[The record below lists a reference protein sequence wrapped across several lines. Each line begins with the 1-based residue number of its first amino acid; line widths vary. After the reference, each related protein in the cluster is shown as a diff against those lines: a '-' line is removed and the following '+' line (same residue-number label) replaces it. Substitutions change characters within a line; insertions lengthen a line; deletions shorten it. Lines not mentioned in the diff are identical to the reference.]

1 MRIDIE
7 GKHIP
12 LTPHLMG
19 WIAER
24 LEDLNTSYDDICE
37 ARVTFAQ
44 QGRCDA
50 VCVEILL
57 AGKSLHVTQRGLTP
71 DAAMDAAF
79 QAVQRQLHAV
89 RTVQRI
95 SASGDVAQETW
106 LAPITLAAGE
116 STRIAPQ
123 L

>member
-12 LTPHLMG
+12 LTPPLMG

-37 ARVTFAQ
+37 ARITFAQ

-57 AGKSLHVTQRGLTP
+57 TGKSLHVTQRGPTP

-79 QAVQRQLHAV
+79 QAVQRQLHVV
-89 RTVQRI
+89 RTGQRI

-106 LAPITLAAGE
+106 LAPIALAAGE

>member
-24 LEDLNTSYDDICE
+24 LEDLNTSYDDICA

-44 QGRCDA
+44 QGRRAA
-50 VCVEILL
+50 VCVEIVL
-57 AGKSLHVTQRGLTP
+57 AGKRLHVTHGGPTP

-79 QAVQRQLHAV
+79 QAVQRELHAV
-89 RTVQRI
+89 RAAPRI
-95 SASGDVAQETW
+95 SPSVGVAQETCM
-106 LAPITLAAGE
+106 APIAVTTMA
-116 STRIAPQ
+116 R
-123 L
+123 